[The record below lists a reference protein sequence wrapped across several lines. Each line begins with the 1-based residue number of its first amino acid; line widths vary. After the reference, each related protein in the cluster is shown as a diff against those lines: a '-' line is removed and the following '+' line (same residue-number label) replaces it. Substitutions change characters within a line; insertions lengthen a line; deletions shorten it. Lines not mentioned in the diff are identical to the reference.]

1 MTGERLETIFEAQYM
16 GGEAHMVERE
26 ELDLK
31 DSTDDLLL
39 AYRVMDAWLR
49 GGSIPSEIEERIQE
63 RDFPWLEELR
73 DMPHLR
79 GALEESEPERTSAE
93 VRLVDSRCR
102 LMEADDFITR
112 SLIRLVRSAR
122 EEVFIQSP
130 YLVLPE
136 EAADILEEA
145 AARGVKITVLTN
157 SPLSSDNAMS
167 QGVFLEQW
175 PELLARVPGLR
186 IYVAGDRHNLHSKL
200 AVFDG
205 RLALVGTYNLDP
217 LSMALN
223 SELVAAAWSSP
234 LAGDLLQSRRGFIA
248 QGSPLIYE
256 YRIKRD
262 AEGNPLRDD
271 KGRAIV
277 DFGPE
282 DHIPPEEMKGAL
294 RYRKMFCWGWR
305 LFKDS
310 PLL

>member
-1 MTGERLETIFEAQYM
+1 
-16 GGEAHMVERE
+16 
-26 ELDLK
+26 
-31 DSTDDLLL
+31 
-39 AYRVMDAWLR
+39 
-49 GGSIPSEIEERIQE
+49 
-63 RDFPWLEELR
+63 
-73 DMPHLR
+73 
-79 GALEESEPERTSAE
+79 
-93 VRLVDSRCR
+93 
-102 LMEADDFITR
+102 MEADDFITR
-112 SLIRLVRSAR
+112 SLIRLVRSAQ
-122 EEVFIQSP
+122 EEILIQSP

-136 EAADILEEA
+136 EAADVLEEA

-157 SPLSSDNAMS
+157 SPMSSDNALS

-205 RLALVGTYNLDP
+205 RLTLVGTYNLDP
-217 LSMALN
+217 LSIALN
-223 SELVAAAWSSP
+223 SELVAAAWSPP
-234 LAGDLLQSRRGFIA
+234 LAGDIRQDQLGRIA
-248 QGSPLIYE
+248 EGPPLVYE
-256 YRIKRD
+256 YLIKRD
-262 AEGNPLRDD
+262 ADGNPLRDG

-294 RYRKMFCWGWR
+294 RYRKMFHWGWR